1 MRRLREGEVPWTD
14 REIVKLQNL
23 WANGLSMAAIGRAL
37 NRPKGSIVG
46 KVHRLGLPMRPSPIA
61 RRPVGAAAPKPVKK
75 ARKPVVRVV
84 TPADTRPQRM
94 AIWSVERDAVI
105 EGGWTKGVL
114 TQDLL
119 RAINALPGPIV
130 TMDRVPIRAS
140 RLGLKRPVGYRPIAT
155 VNRPV
160 MTQAERSQPDD
171 VVRAPRQVIR
181 PAMVLN
187 LKAACCW
194 PIGTPKTP
202 EFRYCDAPT
211 VKGKPYCLDHCERAF
226 IHLAADRAPRVIIA
240 GGMRV
245 TV

>member
-1 MRRLREGEVPWTD
+1 MRRVREGEVPWTD
-14 REIVKLQNL
+14 REIVKLRNL
-23 WANGLSMAAIGRAL
+23 WANGLSMAAIGREL

-75 ARKPVVRVV
+75 ARKPVVRVA
-84 TPADTRPQRM
+84 TPADPRPQRM

-140 RLGLKRPVGYRPIAT
+140 RLGLKRPVGYRPSSSASRPISS
-155 VNRPV
+155 VSRPV
-160 MTQAERSQPDD
+160 MEIIP
-171 VVRAPRQVIR
+171 APRQVAR
-181 PAMVLN
+181 PVAVLN
-187 LKAACCW
+187 MNAACCW
-194 PIGTPKTP
+194 PIGTPKTAD
-202 EFRYCDAPT
+202 FRFCDAPP
-211 VKGKPYCLDHCERAF
+211 VKGKSYCPDHCARAF
-226 IHLAADRAPRVIIA
+226 TSLPADRAPRVIIA